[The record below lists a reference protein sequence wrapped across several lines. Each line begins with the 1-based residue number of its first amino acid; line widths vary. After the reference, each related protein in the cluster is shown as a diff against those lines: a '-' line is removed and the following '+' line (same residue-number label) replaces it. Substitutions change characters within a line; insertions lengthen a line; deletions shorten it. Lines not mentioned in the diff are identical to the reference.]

1 MEDIEDGKE
10 NDKID
15 ERRGKSW
22 FSEDNNTTNEQPQ
35 TNPLRLI
42 YSVDDD
48 PSLGM
53 SFLLGL
59 QVRETKILLKLFS
72 NIITLMKDKNISANI
87 IIIIIIITRQ
97 ND

>member
-1 MEDIEDGKE
+1 MEDIEGGKE

-48 PSLGM
+48 PPLGM

-72 NIITLMKDKNISANI
+72 NIIITLMQDKNISANI
-87 IIIIIIITRQ
+87 IIIIITRQ